1 MPVERSTASIAVL
14 LERPPAP
21 GALRLAAIR
30 YWASARLLVLSAS
43 SRSSFR
49 GTSLAGNG
57 QRDSGYTADHTA
69 PGVTGC
75 LSKLPAE
82 TLILIG
88 RNLASCDSF
97 HLQRLE
103 PIISHT
109 AQVREG
115 PLSKL
120 FNVN

>member
-1 MPVERSTASIAVL
+1 L

-21 GALRLAAIR
+21 GGLRLAAIR
-30 YWASARLLVLSAS
+30 YWASARFLGLSAS
-43 SRSSFR
+43 SRSLFR
-49 GTSLAGNG
+49 GTGLAGNG
-57 QRDSGYTADHTA
+57 QRDSGYTTDHTA

-75 LSKLPAE
+75 LGKLPAE

-88 RNLASCDSF
+88 RNLAPCDFF

-109 AQVREG
+109 VQVREG
-115 PLSKL
+115 PL
-120 FNVN
+120 